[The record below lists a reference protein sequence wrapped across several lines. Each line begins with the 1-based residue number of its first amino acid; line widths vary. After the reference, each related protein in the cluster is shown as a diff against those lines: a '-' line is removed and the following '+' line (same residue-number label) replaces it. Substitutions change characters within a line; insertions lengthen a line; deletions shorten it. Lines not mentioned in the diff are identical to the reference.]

1 MARCP
6 FPHHLFTRRKA
17 QENSLNSEQPESP
30 ARRALFQGA
39 AAAGGAALIGTL
51 AGAAHAESMGP
62 SDGWA
67 DTPAQDP
74 AKQKIGFYGIH
85 QAGITTPQQSA
96 SLVVAFNVLVQ
107 DRAGLEELFRRL
119 TERFAFLTQ
128 GGPAETAKSE
138 FPPPDSGIMGP
149 EILPN
154 NLTATLSV
162 GASLFD
168 DRFGLADLKPAGL
181 TDMKA
186 FPNDRLDGDWCHG
199 DLLIQFCSDSPQA
212 NLHALRDIIKNTP
225 ASLMVRWKQDGFL
238 PQSAASS
245 GGWETPRNLLGFKDG
260 TGNPDAVDGALMDRL
275 VWVQPGRDEPS
286 WTMGGSYH
294 VVRIIRMLVEQWD
307 RTPLSEQERVIG
319 RQKMSGAPLGGK
331 VERDIP
337 NFADDP
343 EGKITPLTAHIRLA
357 NPRTPGS
364 EENLI
369 LRRGYSYS
377 RGATKSGQ
385 LDMGLLFACF
395 QADLGK
401 GFLTVQS
408 RLNGEPFE
416 EYIKPTGGGYFF
428 ALPGTTG
435 PYHYLGQSLME
446 AAASA

>member
-6 FPHHLFTRRKA
+6 FPHQLFTRRKPKDHDG
-17 QENSLNSEQPESP
+17 PESP
-30 ARRALFQGA
+30 ARRAMFQGA
-39 AAAGGAALIGTL
+39 AAFAGGAALIGTL
-51 AGAAHAESMGP
+51 SGTARAETMGP

-67 DTPAQDP
+67 DTPAPDP
-74 AKQKIGFYGIH
+74 AMQRVPFYGIH
-85 QAGITTPQQSA
+85 QAGITTPQPAA
-96 SLVVAFNVLVQ
+96 SLVAAFNVLVEDQ
-107 DRAGLEELFRRL
+107 AGLADLFKLL
-119 TERFAFLTQ
+119 TQRFAFLTQ
-128 GGPAETAKSE
+128 GGAAPTDKPE

-149 EILPN
+149 EIAPN

-168 DRFGLADLKPAGL
+168 DRFGLAHLKPAAL
-181 TDMKA
+181 QEMKA
-186 FPNDRLDGDWCHG
+186 FPNDRLDADWCHG
-199 DLLIQFCSDSPQA
+199 DLLIQFCSNSPQV

-238 PQSAASS
+238 PQSSVQS

-260 TGNPDAVDGALMDRL
+260 TGNPDTVDGSLMDKL
-275 VWVQPGRDEPS
+275 VWVQPSRYEPA
-286 WTMGGSYH
+286 WTAGGSYH

-307 RTPLSEQERVIG
+307 RTPLIEQEQIVG
-319 RQKMSGAPLGGK
+319 RQKMSGAPLGG
-331 VERDIP
+331 RDEHDTP
-337 NFADDP
+337 DFSNDP
-343 EGKITPLTAHIRLA
+343 KGKITPLTAHIRRA

-364 EENLI
+364 EENVI

-377 RGATKSGQ
+377 RGANKAGQ
-385 LDMGLLFACF
+385 LDMGLIFTCF
-395 QADLGK
+395 QANLGS
-401 GFLTVQS
+401 GFLTVQG

-446 AAASA
+446 AAAA